1 MLILS
6 VREGERVLLRD
17 GNGTESVVVVVAVR
31 SGKEIKLG
39 FDAPSTVKIL
49 REKLVTEKTGE
60 IR

>member
-1 MLILS
+1 MLVVS

-17 GNGTESVVVVVAVR
+17 DNGTESVVVVVSIR
-31 SGKEIKLG
+31 SGKEIRLG

-49 REKLVTEKTGE
+49 REKLITEKTGE

>member
-17 GNGTESVVVVVAVR
+17 DNGTESVVVVVAVR

-49 REKLVTEKTGE
+49 REKLITEKTGE

>member
-17 GNGTESVVVVVAVR
+17 DNGTESVVVVVAVR

>member
-1 MLILS
+1 MLVVS

-17 GNGTESVVVVVAVR
+17 DNGTESVVVVVAVR

-49 REKLVTEKTGE
+49 REKLITEKTGE